1 MNGAVL
7 PVTVI
12 SHSPEETRRAAAS
25 LAPTLRAGSVL
36 ALHGDLG
43 AGKTCFIQGLAEAL
57 GVTATVSSPTYTLI
71 GEYQGR
77 LPFYHADL
85 YRLDDAAEALRAGLD
100 EYLHGPG
107 VTAVEWAERAAGLMP
122 PHTIHV
128 RLRAGEQ
135 PDERVIEIREGGDA
149 P

>member
-1 MNGAVL
+1 ML
-7 PVTVI
+7 PVTLI
-12 SHSPEETRRAAAS
+12 SHSPEETRRAAAA
-25 LAPTLRAGSVL
+25 LAAALRAGSVL

-57 GVTATVSSPTYTLI
+57 GVTATVNSPTYTLI

-85 YRLDDAAEALRAGLD
+85 YRLEDPAEALRAGLED
-100 EYLHGPG
+100 YLYGDG

-122 PHTIHV
+122 SHTIHI

-135 PDERVIEIREGGDA
+135 PGDRIIEITQGETA

>member
-1 MNGAVL
+1 ML
-7 PVTVI
+7 PIHVI
-12 SHSPEETRRAAAS
+12 SHSPEETRAVAAR
-25 LAPTLRAGSVL
+25 LAPALRPGSVL

-57 GVTATVSSPTYTLI
+57 GVTDAVSSPTYTLI
-71 GEYQGR
+71 SEYQGR

-85 YRLDDAAEALRAGLD
+85 YRLDDPAEALRTGLD
-100 EYLHGPG
+100 EYLHGHG
-107 VTAVEWAERAAGLMP
+107 VTAVEWAERAGGLMP

-128 RLRAGEQ
+128 RLSAGEF
-135 PDERVIEIREGGDA
+135 PGDRVIEITEGGDR

>member
-1 MNGAVL
+1 ML
-7 PVTVI
+7 PIRII
-12 SHSPEETRRAAAS
+12 SHSPEETRRAAGT
-25 LAPTLRAGSVL
+25 LAPALQAGAVL

-85 YRLDDAAEALRAGLD
+85 YRLDEPAEALRAGLD
-100 EYLHGPG
+100 DYLYGDG
-107 VTAVEWAERAAGLMP
+107 VTAVEWAERAATLLP
-122 PHTIHV
+122 AHTLHV
-128 RLRAGEQ
+128 HLRAGEQ
-135 PDERVIEIREGGDA
+135 PDERIIEIHEGEST

>member
-1 MNGAVL
+1 VL
-7 PVTVI
+7 PIHLI
-12 SHSPEETRRAAAS
+12 SHSPEETRRAAAR
-25 LAPTLRAGSVL
+25 LAPALRPGTVL

-85 YRLDDAAEALRAGLD
+85 YRLEEAEQAVRAGLD
-100 EYLHGPG
+100 EYLHGNG
-107 VTAVEWAERAAGLMP
+107 VTAVEWAERAACLLP
-122 PHTIHV
+122 AHTIHV

-135 PDERVIEIREGGDA
+135 PDERFIEISEGD
-149 P
+149 PP

>member
-1 MNGAVL
+1 ML
-7 PVTVI
+7 PVTLI
-12 SHSPEETRRAAAS
+12 SHSPEETRRAAAA
-25 LAPTLRAGSVL
+25 LVATLRPGAVL

-43 AGKTCFIQGLAEAL
+43 SGKTCFIQGLAEAL
-57 GVTATVSSPTYTLI
+57 GVTATVNSPTYTLI

-85 YRLDDAAEALRAGLD
+85 YRLEDPREALRAGLD
-100 EYLHGPG
+100 EYLHGAG
-107 VTAVEWAERAAGLMP
+107 VTAVEWAERAAVLLP
-122 PHTIHV
+122 ARTLHI

-135 PDERVIEIREGGDA
+135 SNERVIEITEGEAA

>member
-1 MNGAVL
+1 M
-7 PVTVI
+7 
-12 SHSPEETRRAAAS
+12 
-25 LAPTLRAGSVL
+25 L

-77 LPFYHADL
+77 LPFCHADL
-85 YRLDDAAEALRAGLD
+85 YRLDDPEQAVRAGLD
-100 EYLHGPG
+100 EYLHGNG
-107 VTAVEWAERAAGLMP
+107 VTAVEWAERAARLLP

-128 RLRAGEQ
+128 RLRAGEL
-135 PDERVIEIREGGDA
+135 PEERIIEICEGDPA
-149 P
+149 